1 MVKREQMNVLLI
13 DDDRG
18 FGKLLQDY
26 FAATGLRLLLATD
39 SDAALNILAEEQ
51 VSAVLV
57 DAQLGDSSMDGYD
70 LCLHLREKLQI
81 QVPIIMITGSLAA
94 AAEGREAG
102 ANGWLTKPF
111 FPEEILGLLNSLPS
125 EQ

>member
-1 MVKREQMNVLLI
+1 MKVLLI

-26 FAATGLRLLLATD
+26 FAATGLSLLLATD
-39 SDAALNILAEEQ
+39 SESALRVLSTEN
-51 VSAVLV
+51 VSAVLM

-70 LCLHLREKLQI
+70 LCLHMREQLQI
-81 QVPIIMITGSLAA
+81 NVPIIMISGSLAA
-94 AAEGREAG
+94 AADGRDAG

-111 FPEEILGLLNSLPS
+111 FPEEIMGLLNSLPGDS
-125 EQ
+125 